1 LRNKYGPHSFLAL
14 LKNLLSVDVTD
25 ATDMDSSLY
34 AFEKEYCF
42 SIKMQPMFTSKA
54 LYYLLSSSKESMIY
68 ELIDQLGICLSFFTF
83 DNRFYIIGPY
93 VKEKYSELKTETV
106 LAKNDES
113 SSKSLA
119 FKLYYTAFP
128 IVYTEQITS
137 VVNKCIISFSPT
149 ESEYSYRRL
158 SGFIQDV
165 SEEDD
170 KTELSEKNYSE
181 IYRRYDQE
189 KQFLSM
195 IRNGDTKN
203 ILSAFEKLS
212 GPEALSDFS
221 KETLNYYASGYGL
234 AILKALSR
242 KAAEES
248 GLSVI
253 TIDEI
258 TQKYTQ
264 LSSATN
270 NAELQTRYQIDMIVE
285 LTKAVHNH
293 KLSLDKYSPP
303 IQRVMEYINLHL
315 GDHISNDDLAAN
327 ASMSISHLS
336 KVFKKETGGTMTE
349 YIALMRCKKA
359 AGLLKKTD
367 LPVQEISSYVGY
379 SDNNYFVKVF
389 KKIYDL
395 TPSEYRKTR
404 IISL

>member
-1 LRNKYGPHSFLAL
+1 MDHTLFSAL

-83 DNRFYIIGPY
+83 DNRIYIIGPY

-367 LPVQEISSYVGY
+367 LPVQEISNYVGY

-404 IISL
+404 IVNL

>member
-1 LRNKYGPHSFLAL
+1 MDHTLFSAL
-14 LKNLLSVDVTD
+14 LNNLLSVNVTD
-25 ATDMDSSLY
+25 ATDMNDSLDE
-34 AFEKEYCF
+34 FEKKYCF
-42 SIKMQPMFTSKA
+42 SIKMQPMFTCDA
-54 LYYLLSSSKESMIY
+54 LHYLLSSSKESMIY
-68 ELIDQLGICLSFFTF
+68 ELIDQLGICVSFFSF
-83 DNRFYIIGPY
+83 DNRIYIIGPY

-137 VVNKCIISFSPT
+137 VVNKCIISFSPA
-149 ESEYSYRRL
+149 EPEYSYRRL
-158 SGFIQDV
+158 SGFIQNV

-189 KQFLSM
+189 KRFLSM

-203 ILSAFEKLS
+203 IMSAFDKMSNPKVLS
-212 GPEALSDFS
+212 FLS
-221 KETLNYYASGYGL
+221 KESLSYYASGYGL

-264 LSSATN
+264 LSSASN
-270 NAELQTRYQIDMIVE
+270 NMELQTRYQIEMIVE

-303 IQRVMEYINLHL
+303 IQKVIEYINLHL
-315 GDHISNDDLAAN
+315 GDQISNEELAVSAN
-327 ASMSISHLS
+327 MSISHLA
-336 KVFKKETGGTMTE
+336 KVFKKETGETMTQ
-349 YIALMRCKKA
+349 YIAHMRCKKA
-359 AGLLKKTD
+359 ANLLKKTD
-367 LPVQEISSYVGY
+367 LPIQEISSYVGY

-389 KKIYDL
+389 KKNYAM
-395 TPSEYRKTR
+395 TPTEFRKTT
-404 IISL
+404 

>member
-1 LRNKYGPHSFLAL
+1 MDHTLFSAL
-14 LKNLLSVDVTD
+14 LKNLLSVDVMD
-25 ATDMDSSLY
+25 ATDMDNSLY
-34 AFEKEYCF
+34 TFEKKYCF

-54 LYYLLSSSKESMIY
+54 LYFLLSSSKESMIF
-68 ELIDQLGICLSFFTF
+68 EIIDQLGICVSFFRF
-83 DNRFYIIGPY
+83 DDRIYIIGPY
-93 VKEKYSELKTETV
+93 VKEKYAELKIETM

-113 SSKSLA
+113 LSKSLA

-137 VVNKCIISFSPT
+137 VVNKCIISFSPA

-158 SGFIQDV
+158 SGFIQNV

-170 KTELSEKNYSE
+170 KTELSERNYSE

-195 IRNGDTKN
+195 IRNGDTQN
-203 ILSAFEKLS
+203 IMSAFEKMSSPEVLS
-212 GPEALSDFS
+212 VFS
-221 KETLNYYASGYGL
+221 KESLNYYASGYGL

-264 LSSATN
+264 LSSASN
-270 NAELQTRYQIDMIVE
+270 NDDLQTRYQIDMIIE

-303 IQRVMEYINLHL
+303 IQRVLEYINLHL
-315 GDHISNDDLAAN
+315 GDHISNEDLSKN

-336 KVFKKETGGTMTE
+336 KVFKKETGETMTE

-359 AGLLKKTD
+359 ANLLKKTN
-367 LPVQEISSYVGY
+367 LPIQEISSYVGY

-389 KKIYDL
+389 KKNYDM
-395 TPSEYRKTR
+395 TPTEFRKTT
-404 IISL
+404 

>member
-1 LRNKYGPHSFLAL
+1 MDHTLFSAL

-68 ELIDQLGICLSFFTF
+68 ELIDRLGICLSFFTF
-83 DNRFYIIGPY
+83 DNRIYIIGPY

-264 LSSATN
+264 LSSATY

-285 LTKAVHNH
+285 LTKAVRNH

-404 IISL
+404 IVSL

>member
-1 LRNKYGPHSFLAL
+1 MDHTLFSAL

-83 DNRFYIIGPY
+83 DNRIYIIGPY

-170 KTELSEKNYSE
+170 KTELSEKNYSK

-264 LSSATN
+264 LSSATY

-404 IISL
+404 IVSL

>member
-1 LRNKYGPHSFLAL
+1 MDHTLFSAL

-25 ATDMDSSLY
+25 ATDMGSSLE
-34 AFEKEYCF
+34 ASEKKYCF

-83 DNRFYIIGPY
+83 DNRIYIIGPY

-404 IISL
+404 IVSL

>member
-1 LRNKYGPHSFLAL
+1 MDHTLFSAL

-83 DNRFYIIGPY
+83 DNRIYIIGPY

-221 KETLNYYASGYGL
+221 KETLNYYASGYGM

-285 LTKAVHNH
+285 LTKAVRNH

-303 IQRVMEYINLHL
+303 IQRVMEYINFHL

-389 KKIYDL
+389 KKNYDM
-395 TPSEYRKTR
+395 TPTEFRKAT
-404 IISL
+404 

>member
-1 LRNKYGPHSFLAL
+1 MEHTLFSAL

-25 ATDMDSSLY
+25 ATDMDSSLD
-34 AFEKEYCF
+34 AFEKKYCF

-68 ELIDQLGICLSFFTF
+68 ELIDQLGICLSFFSF
-83 DNRFYIIGPY
+83 DNRIYIIGPY

-113 SSKSLA
+113 SSKSLS

-128 IVYTEQITS
+128 IVYTEQITG

-158 SGFIQDV
+158 TGFIQDV

-264 LSSATN
+264 LSSVTN
-270 NAELQTRYQIDMIVE
+270 NAELQTRYPIDMIVE

-315 GDHISNDDLAAN
+315 GDHISNEELSDNAN
-327 ASMSISHLS
+327 MSVSHLA
-336 KVFKKETGGTMTE
+336 KVFKEETGVTMTQ
-349 YIALMRCKKA
+349 YIALLRCKKA
-359 AGLLKKTD
+359 ANLLKKTN
-367 LPVQEISSYVGY
+367 LPIQEISSYVGY

-389 KKIYDL
+389 KKNYDM
-395 TPSEYRKTR
+395 TPTEFRKAT
-404 IISL
+404 

>member
-1 LRNKYGPHSFLAL
+1 MDHTLFSAL

-83 DNRFYIIGPY
+83 DNRIYIIGPY

-270 NAELQTRYQIDMIVE
+270 NAELQTRYLIDMIVE

-404 IISL
+404 IVNL